1 MSRGF
6 VGTRSP
12 VVLDAQSDNTAA
24 RANKSIAAIVS
35 DQIKKSKV
43 YGKRQDIS
51 EFLSKKEYFKA
62 LDLSEELY
70 ASKEANLQDIRIN
83 TEIVN
88 KIINSFSSF
97 LNYNYSEKERTLIEG
112 MQYFEKKIR
121 RNEMLERSF
130 LNHQEH
136 EASPIPFLVAVKR
149 NCETSQ
155 QEDMTQQVRKA
166 L

>member
-1 MSRGF
+1 M
-6 VGTRSP
+6 GTRSP
-12 VVLDAQSDNTAA
+12 IVLGTQPDNTAA
-24 RANKSIAAIVS
+24 IANKSVASIMS
-35 DQIKKSKV
+35 DQIRKSKV

-51 EFLSKKEYFKA
+51 EFLSNKEYFKA

-97 LNYNYSEKERTLIEG
+97 LNYNYTEKERTLIEG
-112 MQYFEKKIR
+112 IRYFEKKIR

-130 LNHQEH
+130 LNHKEH
-136 EASPIPFLVAVKR
+136 DASPIPFLAAVKR

-155 QEDMTQQVRKA
+155 QEDMIQQVRKA